1 MNWTKWQKASIAVI
15 FATVILVGGYD
26 LVAEYFGGNNSTISV
41 IITYASS
48 KIPAIPFAFGFL
60 MGHWFGQNISKI
72 EDEKTR
78 SDGH

>member
-1 MNWTKWQKASIAVI
+1 MKWGSWQKISIGVI
-15 FATVILVGGYD
+15 FATVMLVGGYD

-60 MGHWFGQNISKI
+60 CGHFFGQNISKI
-72 EDEKTR
+72 KDKQQ
-78 SDGH
+78 